1 MVTGRVGRVGGILY
15 KPGADLKY
23 YITKAGGYTWDAD
36 SRRIKVIKAS
46 GEAINDEDVV
56 SFEPGD
62 RIWVPR
68 KRDRTAWQT
77 MSEVLTA
84 LYQMAT
90 VYLVVRAA
98 ID

>member
-1 MVTGRVGRVGGILY
+1 
-15 KPGADLKY
+15 
-23 YITKAGGYTWDAD
+23 
-36 SRRIKVIKAS
+36 VIKAS

-56 SFEPGD
+56 SFDPGD
-62 RIWVPR
+62 RSGCRENAIALLG
-68 KRDRTAWQT
+68 KT